1 MLCFVILLL
10 HFPAFVKR
18 KNISAI
24 FSTRKQRRLLLSHTL
39 RHIYLMN
46 ILVESRKPDEMGNR
60 ICHYLGRAAGR
71 NHGRGGL
78 EEPLEVA
85 PSRRSIAGGEPSA
98 RTCRHLRSLPL
109 ALGNR
114 GSQGISPSPRGGGC

>member
-1 MLCFVILLL
+1 
-10 HFPAFVKR
+10 
-18 KNISAI
+18 
-24 FSTRKQRRLLLSHTL
+24 
-39 RHIYLMN
+39 MN

-98 RTCRHLRSLPL
+98 RTCRHLPISSFRSRLEIEV
-109 ALGNR
+109 R
-114 GSQGISPSPRGGGC
+114 KGSLLLLVVVDVRCLQGGFRAVQ